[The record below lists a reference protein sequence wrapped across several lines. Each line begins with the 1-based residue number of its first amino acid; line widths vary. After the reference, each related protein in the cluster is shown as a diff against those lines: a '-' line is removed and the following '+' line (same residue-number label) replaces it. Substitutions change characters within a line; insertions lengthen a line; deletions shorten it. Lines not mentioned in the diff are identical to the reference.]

1 MHLDCSLGVLVG
13 IALININS
21 NLIAVFSLRNDD
33 MVQILDSV
41 VNVDSACYGF
51 DAVVRVIKDGVFPII
66 QIVIPIILLVLCTF
80 DLGKAVIGSDDKEN
94 KKLLKRI
101 VRRLVY
107 AILIFFFITVLNLI
121 FTMVGSI
128 TENDTLVRWSNC
140 WNYPMEN

>member
-1 MHLDCSLGVLVG
+1 
-13 IALININS
+13 
-21 NLIAVFSLRNDD
+21 
-33 MVQILDSV
+33 MVQILDSI

-51 DAVVRVIKDGVFPII
+51 DFLVRIVKDGVFPIL

-107 AILIFFFITVLNLI
+107 AILIFFFITVLNLL
-121 FTMVGSI
+121 FTMVGNI
-128 TENDTLVRWSNC
+128 TDNETLSRWSQC
-140 WNYPMEN
+140 WNNPMEM

>member
-1 MHLDCSLGVLVG
+1 MMHLACSLGVPVG
-13 IALININS
+13 IVLINRNS
-21 NLIAVFSLRNDD
+21 NFIAVFSLRNDD
-33 MVQILDSV
+33 MDSI

-51 DAVVRVIKDGVFPII
+51 DFLVRIIKDGVFPIL

-121 FTMVGSI
+121 FTMVGTI
-128 TENDTLVRWSNC
+128 TENDTLVRWSQC
-140 WNYPMEN
+140 WNNPMEL